1 MKLRQAN
8 INGSPGWCV
17 DFGIRDGKRRREYF
31 TLKTKAE
38 KAFKQ
43 GQKDAEELG
52 RRWTNLAP
60 HERLTVAEIM
70 SEIRSA
76 GLTLRDVWNGY
87 RKGSQMTTTGRQTL
101 RQAIDLLVESKTK
114 GNKRPGY
121 VTNLR
126 QYLDA
131 WARGQEERSLA
142 SITLEEIE
150 SFVNKKESVGSRLT
164 TINRLSTLFS
174 FAVRKGWIVANP
186 CLRLERPTVEAK
198 LPTILTDE
206 DTVKML
212 RFVQTKLPKMASWI
226 ALALFGGL
234 RPEEADQITWDKINL
249 DAGTVL
255 IDPAVT
261 KVRNARTVHLE
272 PVAVAW
278 LRLGGD
284 LPLAQ
289 VTRRRALRKLRDFM
303 GWQEWPKDVLRH
315 TCASHWIA
323 LKQSYGS
330 VAIEMGNSENIL
342 RKHYR
347 AEVSQADCKKFWS
360 LTPEVI
366 KKGASNAK

>member
-1 MKLRQAN
+1 MKLRQAD
-8 INGSPGWCV
+8 INGKTGWCV
-17 DFGIRDGKRRREYF
+17 DYGVRDGRRRREYF
-31 TLKTKAE
+31 GTKMAAD

-43 GQKDAEELG
+43 GQKDAQELG
-52 RRWTNLAP
+52 RRWTNLQP
-60 HERLTVAEIM
+60 HERLGVAEILGQ
-70 SEIRSA
+70 ICSA

-87 RKGSQMTTTGRQTL
+87 RKGAQVATTGRQTL
-101 RQAIDLLVESKTK
+101 RQAIDLLIESKTK
-114 GNKRPGY
+114 ANKRPGY

-142 SITLEEIE
+142 SITLDEIE
-150 SFVNKKESVGSRLT
+150 NFVNTKESVGSRLT

-186 CLRLERPTVEAK
+186 LKRIERPTVEAT
-198 LPTILTDE
+198 LPTILTDA
-206 DTVKML
+206 DTIKML
-212 RFVQTKLPKMASWI
+212 AYIKAKLPKLAPWF
-226 ALALFGGL
+226 ALALFAGL

-249 DAGTVL
+249 DAGTVI
-255 IDPAVT
+255 IDPSIS

-278 LRLGGD
+278 LKLGGD
-284 LPLAQ
+284 LPITQ
-289 VTRRRALRKLRDFM
+289 VSRRRALRKVRDFM
-303 GWQEWPKDVLRH
+303 GWEEWPKDVLRH

-323 LKQSYGS
+323 LKKSYGA

-347 AEVSQADCKKFWS
+347 AEVAQADCKKFWS
-360 LTPEVI
+360 LTPKEI
-366 KKGASNAK
+366 SKGAKP

>member
-1 MKLRQAN
+1 MRLRQAD

-17 DFGIRDGKRRREYF
+17 DFGVRDGKRRREYF
-31 TLKTKAE
+31 TTKIEAE

-43 GQKDAEELG
+43 GEKDAQELG
-52 RRWTNLAP
+52 RRWTNLKP

-70 SEIRSA
+70 DEIRSA
-76 GLTLRDVWNGY
+76 GLTLRDVWDGY
-87 RKGSQMTTTGRQTL
+87 KKGAQVTTTGRQTL
-101 RQAIDLLVESKTK
+101 RQAIDLLVEAKTK
-114 GNKRPGY
+114 ANKRSDY

-126 QYLDA
+126 QNLDA

-142 SITLEEIE
+142 SITLEAIE
-150 SFVNKKESVGSRLT
+150 SFVNKKESVGYRLT

-186 CLRLERPTVEAK
+186 CKRLERPTVEAK
-198 LPTILTDE
+198 LPTILSDE
-206 DTVKML
+206 DIIKML
-212 RFVQTKLPKMASWI
+212 HHVRTKLPKMAPWM

-284 LPLAQ
+284 LPLPQ
-289 VTRRRALRKLRDFM
+289 VTRRRALRTLRDFM
-303 GWQEWPKDVLRH
+303 GWEEWPKDVLRH

-323 LKQSYGS
+323 LKKSYGS

-347 AEVSQADCKKFWS
+347 AEVAQADCKKFWE
-360 LTPEVI
+360 LTPKAVA
-366 KKGASNAK
+366 KGAKP